1 MNRKIYRVWN
11 DGPNQPERPI
21 TDIICDCGNTLMV
34 ADIKYRFAPVTI
46 DGHVLQFGKWE
57 RDTAYFKQS
66 EPGKVV
72 FCPKCGKEYGKYSDY
87 TDIHVSDIKKE
98 KEEKEKERTEVTEEI
113 EKCDTIIKGLK
124 DAEPHLNSKDIYD
137 YDKVPQGVVEDT
149 IRLLGSYRDWLG
161 KYYSKL

>member
-1 MNRKIYRVWN
+1 MNRKIYHENHN
-11 DGPNQPERPI
+11 DPHQPGVPV

-57 RDTAYFKQS
+57 RDPAYFKQS
-66 EPGKVV
+66 EPGKVI
-72 FCPKCGKEYGKYSDY
+72 FCPKCGMEYRTDVGYGEIY
-87 TDIHVSDIKKE
+87 TSEIKKE
-98 KEEKEKERTEVTEEI
+98 KEEKKKKRTEVTEEI
-113 EKCDTIIKGLK
+113 EKCDIIIKGLE

-137 YDKVPQGVVEDT
+137 YDKVPQEVVE
-149 IRLLGSYRDWLG
+149 IAVRLLGSYRDWLG